1 MAPFTNSEGSVVLDV
16 AGAASRQTAGQ
27 VYDLTLAGVTASM
40 TSLEDDPEPCARSI
54 TVLP

>member
-27 VYDLTLAGVTASM
+27 VFDLTLAG
-40 TSLEDDPEPCARSI
+40 L
-54 TVLP
+54 L